1 MAGVGALPANPRFTI
16 AVVILLIAA
25 ATIAGAWIFQA
36 FGYEPCELCLK
47 QRYAYYGGVPIA
59 ALLAYASTGRARGV
73 VAAGMIGLALI
84 FAANAV
90 LGAYHAGV
98 EWRFWPGPAGCTGVI
113 AGPQNAADLLKTLQ
127 HAKVVACDEVQ
138 LRILGLS
145 LAGWNAL
152 ISAALAALAVLGAMA
167 KGGEAAK

>member
-1 MAGVGALPANPRFTI
+1 MSGVGALPPNPRFTI
-16 AVVILLIAA
+16 AVVIAVVAA

-36 FGYEPCELCLK
+36 FGYLPCELCLK
-47 QRYAYYGGVPIA
+47 QRYAYYGGAPIA
-59 ALLAYASTGRARGV
+59 AILAYASTGRARGI

-98 EWRFWPGPAGCTGVI
+98 EWRFWPGPSGCTGII
-113 AGPQNAADLLKTLQ
+113 AGPPNAADLMKTLQ
-127 HAKVVACDEVQ
+127 NAKVVACDEVQ

-152 ISAALAALAVLGAMA
+152 ISAALAALAVKGALT
-167 KGGEAAK
+167 KG

>member
-1 MAGVGALPANPRFTI
+1 MSGVGALPPNPRFTI
-16 AVVILLIAA
+16 AVVIAVVAA

-36 FGYEPCELCLK
+36 FGYPPCELCLK

-59 ALLAYASTGRARGV
+59 AILAYASTGRARGI

-98 EWRFWPGPAGCTGVI
+98 EWRFWPGPSGCTGII
-113 AGPQNAADLLKTLQ
+113 AGPPNAADLMKTLQ
-127 HAKVVACDEVQ
+127 TAKVVACDEVQ

-145 LAGWNAL
+145 LAGWNVL
-152 ISAALAALAVLGAMA
+152 ISAALAALAVRGAMA
-167 KGGEAAK
+167 KE

>member
-1 MAGVGALPANPRFTI
+1 MSGVGALPPNPRFTI
-16 AVVILLIAA
+16 AVVIAVVAA

-36 FGYEPCELCLK
+36 FGYPPCELCLK
-47 QRYAYYGGVPIA
+47 QRYAYYGGVPLA
-59 ALLAYASTGRARGV
+59 AILAYASTGRARGV

-98 EWRFWPGPAGCTGVI
+98 EWRFWPGPSGCTGII
-113 AGPQNAADLLKTLQ
+113 AGPPNAADLMKTLQ
-127 HAKVVACDEVQ
+127 NAKVVACDEVQ

-152 ISAALAALAVLGAMA
+152 ISAALAALAVKGALT
-167 KGGEAAK
+167 KG

>member
-1 MAGVGALPANPRFTI
+1 MAKAGALLANPRFTI
-16 AVVILLIAA
+16 AAIIFVVAA

-36 FGYEPCELCLK
+36 FGYQPCELCLK
-47 QRYAYYGGVPIA
+47 QRYAYYGGVPLA
-59 ALLAYASTGRARGV
+59 ALLAYASTGRARGIV
-73 VAAGMIGLALI
+73 FAGMIGLALI
-84 FAANAV
+84 FAANAA

-98 EWRFWPGPAGCTGVI
+98 EWRFWPGPSGCTGVI
-113 AGPQNAADLLKTLQ
+113 AGPQNAADLMKTLQ

-152 ISAALAALAVLGAMA
+152 ISAALAALAIRGAMA
-167 KGGEAAK
+167 KE

>member
-1 MAGVGALPANPRFTI
+1 MSGAEPLPANPRFTI
-16 AVVILLIAA
+16 ALLITLVAG

-36 FGYEPCELCLK
+36 FGYQPCELCLT

-59 ALLAYASTGRARGV
+59 AILAYASTGRARGIV
-73 VAAGMIGLALI
+73 FAGMIGLALI

-98 EWRFWPGPAGCTGVI
+98 EWRFWPGPSGCTGVI
-113 AGPQNAADLLKTLQ
+113 AGPQNAADLMKTLQ
-127 HAKVVACDEVQ
+127 TAKVVACDEAQ
-138 LRILGLS
+138 LRIFGLS

-152 ISAALAALAVLGAMA
+152 ISGALAALAVRAAMTKA
-167 KGGEAAK
+167 

>member
-1 MAGVGALPANPRFTI
+1 MSGVGALPANPRFNI
-16 AVVILLIAA
+16 AFVIMLAAA
-25 ATIAGAWIFQA
+25 ATIAGAWIFEA
-36 FGYEPCELCLK
+36 LGYTPCELCLK

-59 ALLAYASTGRARGV
+59 AILAYASTGRARGIV
-73 VAAGMIGLALI
+73 FAGMVGLALI

-98 EWRFWPGPAGCTGVI
+98 EWRLWPGPSGCTGVI
-113 AGPQNAADLLKTLQ
+113 AGPPNAADLMKELQ
-127 HAKVVACDEVQ
+127 HAKVVACDEAQ

-152 ISAALAALAVLGAMA
+152 ISAALAALAVRGAMA
-167 KGGEAAK
+167 KE

>member
-1 MAGVGALPANPRFTI
+1 MSGVRALPPNPRFTI
-16 AVVILLIAA
+16 AVVIAVVAA
-25 ATIAGAWIFQA
+25 ATIAGAWIFQV
-36 FGYEPCELCLK
+36 FGYPPCELCLQ

-59 ALLAYASTGRARGV
+59 AILAYASTGRARGI

-98 EWRFWPGPAGCTGVI
+98 EWRFWPGPSGCTGII
-113 AGPQNAADLLKTLQ
+113 AGPPKAADLMKTLQ
-127 HAKVVACDEVQ
+127 TAKVVACDEVQ

-152 ISAALAALAVLGAMA
+152 ISAALAALAVKGALT
-167 KGGEAAK
+167 KG

>member
-1 MAGVGALPANPRFTI
+1 MSGVGALPANPRFSI
-16 AVVILLIAA
+16 AVVITLVAA
-25 ATIAGAWIFQA
+25 ATIAGAWVFQA

-59 ALLAYASTGRARGV
+59 AILAYASTGRARGIV
-73 VAAGMIGLALI
+73 VAGMIGLALI

-90 LGAYHAGV
+90 LGVYHAGV
-98 EWRFWPGPAGCTGVI
+98 EWRFWPGPSGCTGII
-113 AGPQNAADLLKTLQ
+113 AGPPNAADLMKTLQ

-145 LAGWNAL
+145 LAGWNVIVSAG
-152 ISAALAALAVLGAMA
+152 AALVALLGATA
-167 KGGEAAK
+167 PRKA

>member
-1 MAGVGALPANPRFTI
+1 MSSVEALPPNPRFGI
-16 AVVILLIAA
+16 ALVIMLAAA

-36 FGYEPCELCLK
+36 FGYQACELCLK

-59 ALLAYASTGRARGV
+59 AALVYASSGRARGIV
-73 VAAGMIGLALI
+73 FAGMVALALI

-98 EWRFWPGPAGCTGVI
+98 EWGFWPGPSECTGIV
-113 AGPQNAADLLKTLQ
+113 AGPASAADLLKELE
-127 HAKVVACDEVQ
+127 HAKVVACDEAQ
-138 LRILGLS
+138 IRILGLS

-152 ISAALAALAVLGAMA
+152 ISAALAALALRGAML
-167 KGGEAAK
+167 KD

>member
-1 MAGVGALPANPRFTI
+1 MSSVGALPPNSRFNI
-16 AVVILLIAA
+16 AALIALLSG
-25 ATIAGAWIFQA
+25 ATIIGAWIFQA
-36 FGYEPCELCLK
+36 YGYAPCELCLK

-59 ALLAYASTGRARGV
+59 AIVAYASTGRARSIV
-73 VAAGMIGLALI
+73 FAGMIGLALI
-84 FAANAV
+84 FAANAI

-98 EWRFWPGPAGCTGVI
+98 EWRFWPGPSGCTGVI
-113 AGPQNAADLLKTLQ
+113 SGPANVADLMKDLQ

-152 ISAALAALAVLGAMA
+152 ISAALAALAVRGALI
-167 KGGEAAK
+167 KG

>member
-1 MAGVGALPANPRFTI
+1 MSGVGALPPNPRFTI
-16 AVVILLIAA
+16 AVVIAVVAA

-36 FGYEPCELCLK
+36 FGYPPCELCLK
-47 QRYAYYGGVPIA
+47 QRYAYYGGAPIA
-59 ALLAYASTGRARGV
+59 AILAYASTGRARGV

-98 EWRFWPGPAGCTGVI
+98 EWRFWPGPSGCTGII
-113 AGPQNAADLLKTLQ
+113 AGPPNAADLMKALQ
-127 HAKVVACDEVQ
+127 NAKVVACDEVQ

-152 ISAALAALAVLGAMA
+152 ISAALAALAVKGALT
-167 KGGEAAK
+167 KS

>member
-1 MAGVGALPANPRFTI
+1 MSSVAALPPNSRFNI
-16 AVVILLIAA
+16 AALIAFA
-25 ATIAGAWIFQA
+25 GGATILGAWIFEVY
-36 FGYEPCELCLK
+36 GYAPCELCLK

-59 ALLAYASTGRARGV
+59 AILAYASTGRARGIV
-73 VAAGMIGLALI
+73 FAGMIGLALI

-98 EWRFWPGPAGCTGVI
+98 EWRFWPGPSSCTGAI
-113 AGPQNAADLLKTLQ
+113 AGPTNVADLMKELQ
-127 HAKVVACDEVQ
+127 HTKVVACDEVQ

-152 ISAALAALAVLGAMA
+152 ISAALAALAVRGAMV
-167 KGGEAAK
+167 KE

>member
-1 MAGVGALPANPRFTI
+1 MSSAGALPANPRFTI
-16 AVVILLIAA
+16 ALLITIIAA
-25 ATIAGAWIFQA
+25 VTIAGAWIFEA
-36 FGYEPCELCLK
+36 FGYPPCELCLA

-59 ALLAYASTGRARGV
+59 AILAYVSTGRGRGIV
-73 VAAGMIGLALI
+73 FAGMIGLALI

-98 EWRFWPGPAGCTGVI
+98 EWRFWPGPSGCTGVI
-113 AGPQNAADLLKTLQ
+113 AGPPNAADLMKTLQ

-152 ISAALAALAVLGAMA
+152 ISAALAALALRGAMT
-167 KGGEAAK
+167 KG

>member
-1 MAGVGALPANPRFTI
+1 MSSVGALPANARFTI
-16 AVVILLIAA
+16 AVVIMLVAA

-36 FGYEPCELCLK
+36 FGYLPCELCLK

-59 ALLAYASTGRARGV
+59 AILAYASTGRARGI
-73 VAAGMIGLALI
+73 VAAGMIGLAII
-84 FAANAV
+84 FAANAL

-98 EWRFWPGPAGCTGVI
+98 EWRFWPGPSGCTGI
-113 AGPQNAADLLKTLQ
+113 IEGPPNAADLMKTLQ

-152 ISAALAALAVLGAMA
+152 ISGALAALAVRGALA
-167 KGGEAAK
+167 KS

>member
-1 MAGVGALPANPRFTI
+1 MSGVGALPPNPRFTI
-16 AVVILLIAA
+16 AVVIAVVAA

-36 FGYEPCELCLK
+36 FGYPPCELCLK
-47 QRYAYYGGVPIA
+47 QRYAYYGGAPIA
-59 ALLAYASTGRARGV
+59 AILAYASTGRARGIL
-73 VAAGMIGLALI
+73 AAGMIGLALI

-98 EWRFWPGPAGCTGVI
+98 EWRFWPGPSGCTGII
-113 AGPQNAADLLKTLQ
+113 AGPPNAADLMKTLQ
-127 HAKVVACDEVQ
+127 NAKVVACDEVQ

-152 ISAALAALAVLGAMA
+152 ISAALAALAVKGALT
-167 KGGEAAK
+167 KG